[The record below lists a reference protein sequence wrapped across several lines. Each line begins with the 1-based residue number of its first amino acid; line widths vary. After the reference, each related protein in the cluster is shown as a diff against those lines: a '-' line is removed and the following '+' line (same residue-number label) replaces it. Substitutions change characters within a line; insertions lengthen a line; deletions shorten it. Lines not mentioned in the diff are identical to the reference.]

1 MGREQSAEKRSRRKL
16 MSKIFVGLA
25 LSAMLFAPCFSASAQ
40 QPGKVSRIGCLLPNA
55 SSDPT
60 TESRLDGFRKGL
72 RDLGYN
78 EGQNIA
84 IEYRFAEGKLDQLPR
99 LAEELVRLKVDVIVT
114 GGNEAIRASKKATS
128 TIPIVMAF
136 SGDPVGTGFVASLAR
151 PGGNITGLTSISQE
165 LVGKRLEILKDAVPQ
180 VLHVAM
186 F

>member
-1 MGREQSAEKRSRRKL
+1 

-78 EGQNIA
+78 EGKNIAIEYREGKNIA

>member
-1 MGREQSAEKRSRRKL
+1 